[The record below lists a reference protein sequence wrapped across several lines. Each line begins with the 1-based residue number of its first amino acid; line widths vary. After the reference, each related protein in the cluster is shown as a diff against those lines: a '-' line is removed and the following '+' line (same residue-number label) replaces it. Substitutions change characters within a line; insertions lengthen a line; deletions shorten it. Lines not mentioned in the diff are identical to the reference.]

1 MNSNGMQ
8 ELTDRLSH
16 HMKTWGMG
24 LEDAMSE
31 IVADICD
38 QILANETVMQHIQV
52 TDKNLYT
59 EVKDFVKN
67 LVERI
72 KQAVTGMS
80 GSASRDARAL
90 AQSANEIA
98 KVWLGAYDEALT
110 GVAAK
115 SEEKGTERLSRAG
128 TDPDTGRDVYISNY
142 AQNTESN
149 IKRKAL
155 IKLIQDVWSKKT
167 INLTIVEDG
176 KERVIQAQYNPD
188 YDTMGEI
195 KTDVGKMAHP
205 EFGSASR
212 RRVKLNLAN
221 DYYEILE
228 RSKYDKSA
236 PEEKNH
242 KNVIQWLYFIY
253 DIYYAD
259 QNSDEAIPYRIRIDV
274 KEMTDGV
281 YVYNYTPYEIKNEQ
295 RKKLSLMGLRPVN
308 AGVMS
313 GESASASNESAVAGS
328 KAIDAGNK
336 EQAETPSTSDI
347 VNDMASL
354 VKHDQEYEDAANRGD
369 VMKTIGMLQD
379 KMPDTQ
385 GIILFMSPE

>member
-155 IKLIQDVWSKKT
+155 IKLIQDV
-167 INLTIVEDG
+167 
-176 KERVIQAQYNPD
+176 
-188 YDTMGEI
+188 
-195 KTDVGKMAHP
+195 
-205 EFGSASR
+205 
-212 RRVKLNLAN
+212 
-221 DYYEILE
+221 
-228 RSKYDKSA
+228 
-236 PEEKNH
+236 
-242 KNVIQWLYFIY
+242 
-253 DIYYAD
+253 
-259 QNSDEAIPYRIRIDV
+259 
-274 KEMTDGV
+274 
-281 YVYNYTPYEIKNEQ
+281 
-295 RKKLSLMGLRPVN
+295 
-308 AGVMS
+308 
-313 GESASASNESAVAGS
+313 
-328 KAIDAGNK
+328 
-336 EQAETPSTSDI
+336 
-347 VNDMASL
+347 
-354 VKHDQEYEDAANRGD
+354 
-369 VMKTIGMLQD
+369 
-379 KMPDTQ
+379 
-385 GIILFMSPE
+385 